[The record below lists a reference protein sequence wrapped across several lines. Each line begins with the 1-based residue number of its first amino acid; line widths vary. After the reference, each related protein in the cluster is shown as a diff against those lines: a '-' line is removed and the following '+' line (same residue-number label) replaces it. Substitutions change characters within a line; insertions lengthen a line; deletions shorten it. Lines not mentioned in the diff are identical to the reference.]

1 MNDFPTELKK
11 DWAAQHLEIEALT
24 RRLHRSA
31 IYWRLLLVASVI
43 VAGIGVAAGIWFAWV
58 AISRRDLLHALA
70 ALTMLAA
77 VPPAA
82 VAEFRARRAAL
93 KWHDPTPEGV
103 IRHALQRVDATARL
117 LRITL
122 INAFVLIG
130 LAGVVWIFVL
140 LGFIP
145 RSASLVLITLFW
157 SGFGLLALWWARW
170 RTRANIRAGERCQLL
185 LREYAAAESR
195 TD

>member
-11 DWAAQHLEIEALT
+11 DWAAQRLEIEALT
-24 RRLHRSA
+24 RRLHRST

-43 VAGIGVAAGIWFAWV
+43 VAVIGVAAGIWFAWV
-58 AISRRDLLHALA
+58 AISERDLLHTLA
-70 ALTMLAA
+70 ALTMLTA

-82 VAEFRARRAAL
+82 VAEFRARRDAL

-103 IRHALQRVDATARL
+103 IRHALQRVDATSRL
-117 LRITL
+117 LRITF
-122 INAFVLIG
+122 INALVLIG
-130 LAGVVWIFVL
+130 LAVTVWIFVL

-145 RSASLVLITLFW
+145 QRASLVLITLFW
-157 SGFGLLALWWARW
+157 SGFGLLALLWARW

-185 LREYAAAESR
+185 LLEYAAAEDR